1 MKLELTTDQAQEL
14 ENLLGMCLP
23 DLSSE
28 IADTDNPEYRA
39 GLRARRDR
47 LSEIAETLSRL
58 LTTEAPSLEPPA

>member
-23 DLSSE
+23 DMSSE

-39 GLRARRDR
+39 GLIARRAR

-58 LTTEAPSLEPPA
+58 LATDALPLEPPA